1 MSRIVVLL
9 LLFSVTCHV
18 ALAVYYETGGEVPNG
33 GFEKC
38 PSPSDLDGTKLT
50 SPNGIPDWETTG
62 CVEYIKSGATQDH
75 MLLIVPAGMYA
86 VRLGNDAA
94 IKQKLTLTPGM
105 FYSLTFSAARTCGQQ
120 EKLKVSVS
128 PCTEAGGSGVLP
140 IQTVYSSNGWDS
152 YSWGFVAEADQVE
165 ISIHNPGDDKEDAAC
180 GPLIDSV
187 ALVALPPIKRTAG
200 NLLRNGNFETGPY
213 ISPNTSWGVLVPS
226 NIEDAHC
233 PLIGW
238 SVISLKAVK
247 YIDYAH
253 YFVPVGNRAVQLMAG
268 RESIIVQ
275 IVRTMPN
282 KVYDLTFAVG
292 DACNSCEGS
301 MVVEAFAGKES
312 FKVPYESSGK
322 GGFKRAKLRFTAS
335 SMMTRVKFLSSY
347 YHMKSD
353 HSGSLCGPVVD
364 DVKLVLVNAPP
375 QHKHA

>member
-1 MSRIVVLL
+1 MSRIAVLL

-18 ALAVYYETGGEVPNG
+18 ALAVHYESG
-33 GFEKC
+33 
-38 PSPSDLDGTKLT
+38 DGTKLT

-62 CVEYIKSGATQDH
+62 TVEYIKSGATQDH
-75 MLLIVPAGMYA
+75 MLLIVPAGKYA

-128 PCTEAGGSGVLP
+128 PSTEAGGSGVLP

-165 ISIHNPGDDKEDAAC
+165 ISIHNPGEDKEDAAC
-180 GPLIDSV
+180 GPLIDTV
-187 ALVALPPIKRTAG
+187 ALVALPPIKRTA
-200 NLLRNGNFETGPY
+200 
-213 ISPNTSWGVLVPS
+213 VPS
-226 NIEDAHC
+226 NIEDSHC

-247 YIDYAH
+247 YIDDAH

-275 IVRTMPN
+275 IVRTVPG

-292 DACNSCEGS
+292 DASNSCEGS
-301 MVVEAFAGKES
+301 MEVEAFAGKES

-335 SMMTRVKFLSSY
+335 LIMTRVKFLSSY

-364 DVKLVLVNAPP
+364 DVKLVVVNAPP
-375 QHKHA
+375 KRVAQHKHA

>member
-1 MSRIVVLL
+1 M
-9 LLFSVTCHV
+9 
-18 ALAVYYETGGEVPNG
+18 
-33 GFEKC
+33 
-38 PSPSDLDGTKLT
+38 T
-50 SPNGIPDWETTG
+50 SPKGIPDWETTG
-62 CVEYIKSGATQDH
+62 TVEYIKSGATQDH

-128 PCTEAGGSGVLP
+128 PSTEAGGSGVLP

-165 ISIHNPGDDKEDAAC
+165 ISIHNPG
-180 GPLIDSV
+180 
-187 ALVALPPIKRTAG
+187 
-200 NLLRNGNFETGPY
+200 
-213 ISPNTSWGVLVPS
+213 
-226 NIEDAHC
+226 
-233 PLIGW
+233 
-238 SVISLKAVK
+238 
-247 YIDYAH
+247 
-253 YFVPVGNRAVQLMAG
+253 NRAVQLMAG

-275 IVRTMPN
+275 IVRTTPG

-292 DACNSCEGS
+292 DASNSCEGS

-335 SMMTRVKFLSSY
+335 SPMTRVKFLSSY

-364 DVKLVLVNAPP
+364 DVMLVVVNAPP
-375 QHKHA
+375 KRVAQHKHA